1 MVESGWR
8 FAIALVG
15 FFAPLCCC
23 IAQEDSAIDNAEIA
37 ANQRTSDETIVSA
50 FKVAHN
56 GWSVD
61 ELLIQDS
68 LRIRLSKHLDQS
80 DRKSLFEY
88 LRANSQDEITL
99 ELHIFAAD
107 SPANDTAAREAYE
120 SDLIRTRQPR
130 FNIAP

>member
-68 LRIRLSKHLDQS
+68 LR
-80 DRKSLFEY
+80 
-88 LRANSQDEITL
+88 
-99 ELHIFAAD
+99 AD
-107 SPANDTAAREAYE
+107 FQNT
-120 SDLIRTRQPR
+120 
-130 FNIAP
+130 